1 MNRNSSLDNSHIF
14 AGSQLV
20 FFTCIFP
27 KVKIFI
33 PTTFSSGS
41 WLYVLLTSKMF
52 LSLLAKTDHRIQMWI
67 TVARSHLVA
76 VFIIITIIIIFLSTV
91 ADCCYSIKHSEV
103 NFRILYF
110 LDYLYCAL
118 KQKSVF
124 PTCSV
129 LFSGAWVPTLILSA
143 LK

>member
-1 MNRNSSLDNSHIF
+1 MITVTFLLVPSLSSSRVSFPRWKFSSLQHFQVGADCMYCSPLRCFSHCLPKLITEF
-14 AGSQLV
+14 RCGSQ
-20 FFTCIFP
+20 
-27 KVKIFI
+27 
-33 PTTFSSGS
+33 
-41 WLYVLLTSKMF
+41 W
-52 LSLLAKTDHRIQMWI
+52 
-67 TVARSHLVA
+67 RSHLVA